1 MVGGNLGQVAPDGP
15 CAGADDAAPN
25 GDAVRLGGR
34 RRLVEP
40 PEQLPDL
47 APEMSVERQLLRDD
61 EQPDENDTRAAVD
74 CEAAGEIESVLRLLA
89 GEERHDNR
97 PIPDSDGTARE
108 ALPAA
113 GHSTWKGTLAR
124 ITPGSSRSR
133 RLT

>member
-15 CAGADDAAPN
+15 CTGADDAAPS
-25 GDAVRLGGR
+25 GDAVRLGDR

-40 PEQLPDL
+40 PEQLPGL
-47 APEMSVERQLLRDD
+47 ALEVGVERQLLRDD
-61 EQPDENDTRAAVD
+61 ERRDENDARAAVG
-74 CEAAGEIESVLRLLA
+74 CEAAGEVEGVLRLLA
-89 GEERHDNR
+89 GEERHGNR
-97 PIPDSDGTARE
+97 PVPDSDGTARE